1 MRKFKK
7 KKNKFLYSPIVLL
20 VLFGLLVLLGFKI
33 WDLVEKHQQTTLFR
47 KIAEEEFDNL
57 SKRAEDLNQNISD
70 LNTEEGKEGII
81 RVKYQVAKEG
91 EKVLSIIG
99 EEEEAQTEEIEKGN
113 KSFVDKIKSFFI
125 N

>member
-1 MRKFKK
+1 M
-7 KKNKFLYSPIVLL
+7 
-20 VLFGLLVLLGFKI
+20 
-33 WDLVEKHQQTTLFR
+33 
-47 KIAEEEFDNL
+47 
-57 SKRAEDLNQNISD
+57 
-70 LNTEEGKEGII
+70 
-81 RVKYQVAKEG
+81 AKEG